1 MTERIFL
8 AVADLEDFLTDV
20 SDKAGLSTSGGKPNQ
35 SIEEIVGN
43 VISVLLGTLGVVF
56 LVLSVYAGF
65 LWATSQ
71 GSEEKVKKAQEI
83 LRNSIIGL
91 IITLAAY
98 SISYFVIQNV
108 KTATGL

>member
-1 MTERIFL
+1 MKERLFL
-8 AVADLEDFLTDV
+8 AAADLGDFLTDV
-20 SDKAGLSTSGGKPNQ
+20 SDDAGLASSPGTPNQ

-43 VISVLLGTLGVVF
+43 IISVSLGVLGVVF

-65 LWATSQ
+65 LWTTSQ
-71 GSEEKVKKAQEI
+71 GNEEKVKKAQEI

-98 SISYFVIQNV
+98 SISYFVVQNV
-108 KTATGL
+108 TTATGI